1 MGPPAMVPWPSPAL
15 RTVSV
20 NRFAVCGR
28 EGACS
33 GGRPQ
38 PKIAR
43 NATEQPSSRPKPPVC
58 PPAAPPTAEVGD
70 AELVGQACVKTNGFP
85 ISPVSS
91 TLLEIDIRR
100 RRTSVAEPG
109 ADRRRGPIAE
119 DVHESLKRRRGLLA
133 PRWRSAGVPRSL
145 QGASAGPPI

>member
-1 MGPPAMVPWPSPAL
+1 MGPPAMDPRPAPAL

-43 NATEQPSSRPKPPVC
+43 NATEQPSSRPKAPVC
-58 PPAAPPTAEVGD
+58 PPAAPPTAEVGA
-70 AELVGQACVKTNGFP
+70 AELVAQACVKTNGFP

-91 TLLEIDIRR
+91 TLLEIDTRR
-100 RRTSVAEPG
+100 RRPSVAEPG
-109 ADRRRGPIAE
+109 ADRPWRPIAE
-119 DVHESLKRRRGLLA
+119 HVHEA
-133 PRWRSAGVPRSL
+133 FSAGTGS
-145 QGASAGPPI
+145 